1 MAREVFSYLTYG
13 AVGKTVER
21 MVEQFVLD
29 GEEIWFRVLWGTI
42 TYGIM
47 GQFDLGYERAIRLG
61 GLWDNL
67 A

>member
-29 GEEIWFRVLWGTI
+29 GEEI
-42 TYGIM
+42 
-47 GQFDLGYERAIRLG
+47 
-61 GLWDNL
+61 
-67 A
+67 